1 MPSGGVVTAGGGVQ
15 RWAGACEESPSSP
28 HQSVASRTHQT
39 GDQTHNP
46 GTCPDWESNLPPF
59 GVQDNGQPAEPHQP
73 GQHASVLYPQQ
84 PQDVTGQVPFLP
96 RTLLGTGTQG
106 PPGGEPEF
114 SLAQCSSCHV
124 TSAPEPYRA
133 WVFRR
138 VITPPASERLV
149 CFRLTSLFI
158 QN

>member
-46 GTCPDWESNLPPF
+46 GTCPDWESNPPPF

-73 GQHASVLYPQQ
+73 GSTPPCFTHSS
-84 PQDVTGQVPFLP
+84 P
-96 RTLLGTGTQG
+96 RTSPARSPSSRGPCSGLGRGVLQ
-106 PPGGEPEF
+106 EENLS
-114 SLAQCSSCHV
+114 SLWHSVRHV

-138 VITPPASERLV
+138 VITPTASERLV